1 MYSISTIQYN
11 TVQYSTV
18 QYSTVQ
24 HSTVQYSTVPY
35 RIVQSNHGITQ
46 ILKTGLAKEY
56 TINIRNW
63 FILDLNQF
71 VNKTYTF
78 IRKERYLVE
87 TFY

>member
-46 ILKTGLAKEY
+46 ILKTDLAKEY

-71 VNKTYTF
+71 VKKNIHLHKK
-78 IRKERYLVE
+78 RKISG
-87 TFY
+87 